1 MRPDGPSRW
10 RNRYTA
16 VIQEVDSEKLLTRIY
31 GAKMAICDRMEEL
44 GGHGNSAERL
54 SLKQALNVLGK
65 LEGLYFYDL
74 PKSA

>member
-10 RNRYTA
+10 RNLYTA
-16 VIQEVDSEKLLTRIY
+16 VIQEVDSEKLLIRIY
-31 GAKMAICDRMEEL
+31 GAKTAICDRIEEL
-44 GGHGNSAERL
+44 GGQDSPAERL